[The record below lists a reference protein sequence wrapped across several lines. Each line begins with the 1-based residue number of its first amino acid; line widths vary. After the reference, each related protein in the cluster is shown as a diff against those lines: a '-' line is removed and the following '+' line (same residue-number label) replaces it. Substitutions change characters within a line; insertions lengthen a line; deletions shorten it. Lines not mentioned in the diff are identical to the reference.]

1 MRLFPGESGLLLFGL
16 FAARLSHQIKMIF
29 VGLRIGLKHA
39 PDFLTLRQALS
50 HLCCGCSSSEKIN
63 FRVHAGNRTNGRTIG
78 PDCAPGLTGRPGL
91 RDSRLSSRMSGSMRY
106 PCGRSAQIT
115 ICRLSTGVCGHS
127 LRAPVAETLVELLGD
142 AEGVPTEP
150 LSGET

>member
-63 FRVHAGNRTNGRTIG
+63 SRVHAGNRTNGRTIG
-78 PDCAPGLTGRPGL
+78 PDCAPGSNRAARASRFSFGL
-91 RDSRLSSRMSGSMRY
+91 EDVGID
-106 PCGRSAQIT
+106 AI
-115 ICRLSTGVCGHS
+115 S
-127 LRAPVAETLVELLGD
+127 LRTLRADHDLPAVDRCLRAL
-142 AEGVPTEP
+142 PKST
-150 LSGET
+150 SR